1 MLRAN
6 SYDYSKYINEWQ
18 SYFFKIYLLSI
29 SRITYYSIMNCV
41 KYGATSIGAIL
52 NNSVVFR
59 GMYAVATILSI
70 YSKKTLQYLLMSVL
84 KM

>member
-1 MLRAN
+1 
-6 SYDYSKYINEWQ
+6 
-18 SYFFKIYLLSI
+18 
-29 SRITYYSIMNCV
+29 MNCL